1 MRDAFGR
8 GRDREDA
15 GDLIGSRTAAGD
27 VRRRLLPAEHAAVN
41 WSILTRLA
49 LFTGTPCSQCKQ
61 VRRLQC
67 RFRVSVKK
75 RMTFSICL

>member
-1 MRDAFGR
+1 
-8 GRDREDA
+8 
-15 GDLIGSRTAAGD
+15 
-27 VRRRLLPAEHAAVN
+27 VN